1 MIRINL
7 LPIKQD
13 RRREAGRIQFYIGL
27 VVLLVEALVCF
38 WIHTNLG
45 NKVDEQNNKNMSVK
59 AEVNNIQRGIQDRK
73 AIVAEIAKYE
83 KRQAAIE
90 SLKDAR
96 VGPVFVMLE
105 LSKII
110 SLGGGP
116 QIDNT
121 RYQEMLKTDP
131 TAGYEEGWDYRRLWI
146 DEFSENQRKV
156 SITGQGLTHEDVAEF
171 LKRIS
176 LSDFFVSS
184 KLISTDLSKPTI
196 KSKTLAKTVTDPV
209 VHFKLE
215 GEVRYR

>member
-27 VVLLVEALVCF
+27 VVLLVELLICF
-38 WIHTNLG
+38 WINTSLSDD
-45 NKVDEQNNKNMSVK
+45 VDAQKNKNMSVK
-59 AEVNNIQRGIQDRK
+59 AEVDNIKRGIQDRNV
-73 AIVAEIAKYE
+73 IIAEIAKYE

-110 SLGGGP
+110 SLGGRP

-131 TAGYEEGWDYRRLWI
+131 TAGFEEGWDYRRLWI
-146 DEFSENQRKV
+146 DEFSEIERQV
-156 SITGQGLTHEDVAEF
+156 EISGQGLTHEDVAEF

-184 KLISTDLSKPTI
+184 KLISTDLSQPTI
-196 KSKTLAKTVTDPV
+196 KAKDELRKNLDPV
-209 VHFKLE
+209 VHFKLQ